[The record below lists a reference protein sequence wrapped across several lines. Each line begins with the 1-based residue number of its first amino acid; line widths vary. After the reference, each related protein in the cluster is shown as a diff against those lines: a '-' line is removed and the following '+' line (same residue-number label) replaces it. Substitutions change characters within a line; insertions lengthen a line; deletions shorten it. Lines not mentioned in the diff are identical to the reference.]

1 MSETR
6 EKTKRGRPGF
16 NLAWPEETF
25 TAQQIHS
32 SLGGELSRVSVH
44 AKINKALEKGELV
57 LVGKVKPR
65 TGRPCI
71 VYRKSPSETNGQTE

>member
-1 MSETR
+1 MSETT
-6 EKTKRGRPGF
+6 EKARRGRPGF
-16 NLAWPEETF
+16 DLAWPEETF
-25 TAQQIHS
+25 TAQQVHS
-32 SLGGELSRVSVH
+32 SLEGGLSRVSVH

-71 VYRKSPSETNGQTE
+71 VYRKSPSGTDGQTE